1 MSVLRSQVDVSG
13 PAFQKNMQAYQG
25 FRDEIGLA
33 SQQAVAGGSERAA
46 QLHRS
51 RGKMMPRERVSAL
64 LDPGTPFL
72 EIGQL
77 GAHGQ
82 YGDDVPS
89 AGIITGVGIISG
101 RACVV
106 VSNDATVKGGT
117 YYPMTIRKH
126 IRAQQ
131 VARENGLPCV
141 YLVDSGGAFL
151 PLQEGIF
158 PDENHFGTIFRNI
171 AEMSALGLPQIAA
184 VMGSCTAG
192 GAYIP
197 AMCDETVIVRDSG
210 TIFLGGPQLVQA
222 ATGVVVDA
230 QTLGGADV
238 HTQRSAVADHY
249 AVDDRHALSLVRD
262 ILAREPG
269 NALPPPPLKPDMPLY
284 DPAEL
289 AGIISMNPREP
300 IPARDVLARLLDGS
314 RLVQYRE
321 RWGTTIICGTGA
333 IGGYPVGVLINDG
346 VLFAESAQ
354 KATNFIELC
363 CQRNIPLLFLHN
375 INGFMVGEDYEAG
388 GIARHGA
395 KMVNA
400 VSCARV
406 PKFSLLIGG
415 SYGAGNFAMCGRAF
429 GPRLMGMWP
438 NARTAVMGGEQA
450 ATVLALVRDAQLA
463 KQGTPFSADELE
475 AFKEPIR
482 ATYERSSHPLNA
494 ASKMWVDAVVDPIDT
509 RSWLTLGLALAA
521 GSPKEETK
529 FGVFRM

>member
-1 MSVLRSQVDVSG
+1 MTVLRAPVDVGSDG
-13 PAFQKNMQAYQG
+13 FLANREAYDR
-25 FRDEIGLA
+25 FRDEIA
-33 SQQAVAGGSERAA
+33 QAQQTAVAGGSERAA
-46 QLHRS
+46 EVHRS
-51 RGKMMPRERVSAL
+51 RGKMMPRERISAL

-77 GAHGQ
+77 GAHGM
-82 YGDDVPS
+82 YSGDVAS
-89 AGIITGVGIISG
+89 AGIITGVGVVSG

-106 VSNDATVKGGT
+106 VANDATVKGGT
-117 YYPMTIRKH
+117 YYPITIRKH

-131 VARENGLPCV
+131 VARENGLPCI

-151 PLQEGIF
+151 PLQEDIF

-197 AMCDETVIVRDSG
+197 AMCDETVIVKGNG

-230 QTLGGADV
+230 QALGGADV
-238 HTQRSAVADHY
+238 HTLHSAVAGHY
-249 AVDDRHALSLVRD
+249 AQDDRHALSLVRD
-262 ILAREPG
+262 IIAREPG
-269 NALPPPPLKPDMPLY
+269 KTLAPPPLEPEPPLY
-284 DPAEL
+284 DPSEL
-289 AGIISMNPREP
+289 AGIVSMNPREP
-300 IPARDVLARLLDGS
+300 IRALPVLARLLDGS
-314 RLVQYRE
+314 RFVQYRE
-321 RWGTTIICGTGA
+321 RWGPTIICGTGA

-354 KATNFIELC
+354 KAANFIELC
-363 CQRNIPLLFLHN
+363 AQRNIPLLFLHN
-375 INGFMVGEDYEAG
+375 ISGFMVGEEYEAG

-429 GPRLMGMWP
+429 GPRFMGMWP

-450 ATVLALVRDAQLA
+450 ATVLALVREAQLE
-463 KQGTPFSADELE
+463 KEGKPFTPEEIE
-475 AFKEPIR
+475 AFKQPIR
-482 ATYERSSHPLNA
+482 DTYERSSHPLNA
-494 ASKMWVDAVVDPIDT
+494 AAKMWVDAVVDPADT
-509 RSWLTLGLALAA
+509 RAWLTLGLALAA
-521 GSPKEETK
+521 GSPQEETR

>member
-1 MSVLRSQVDVSG
+1 MSILRCPVDVRS
-13 PAFQKNMQAYQG
+13 ASFRANREAYD
-25 FRDEIGLA
+25 RLCEEIGEA
-33 SQQAVAGGSERAA
+33 RRQATAGGSERAS
-46 QLHRS
+46 QVHRA
-51 RGKMMPRERVSAL
+51 RGKMMPRERISAL
-64 LDPGTPFL
+64 LDPGTPFM

-77 GAHGQ
+77 GAHAM
-82 YGDDVPS
+82 YGGEV
-89 AGIITGVGIISG
+89 ACGGIITGVGMVAG
-101 RACVV
+101 QACVV
-106 VSNDATVKGGT
+106 VANDATVKGGT
-117 YYPMTIRKH
+117 YYPITIRKH

-131 VARENGLPCV
+131 VARENGLPSI

-151 PLQEGIF
+151 PLQEDIF
-158 PDENHFGTIFRNI
+158 PDEQHFGKIFRNI
-171 AEMSALGLPQIAA
+171 AEMSAMGLPQIAA

-197 AMCDETVIVRDSG
+197 AMCDETIIVRGNG

-230 QTLGGADV
+230 QALGGADV
-238 HTQRSAVADHY
+238 HTRSSAVADHY
-249 AVDDRHALSLVRD
+249 AVDDHHAISLVRD
-262 ILAREPG
+262 IVARNPG
-269 NALPPPPLKPDMPLY
+269 SPPPPPPMTPEMPLY

-289 AGIISMNPREP
+289 TGILSMNPREP
-300 IPARDVLARLLDGS
+300 IRAQAVLARLLDGS

-321 RWGTTIICGTGA
+321 RWAPTIICGTGA

-354 KATNFIELC
+354 KAANFIELC
-363 CQRNIPLLFLHN
+363 CQRDIPLLFLHN
-375 INGFMVGEDYEAG
+375 ISGFMVGEEYEAG

-450 ATVLALVRDAQLA
+450 ATVLSLVREAQLE
-463 KQGTPFSADELE
+463 KEGKPFTSEEIE
-475 AFKEPIR
+475 AFKQPIR
-482 ATYERSSHPLNA
+482 DAYERSSHPLNA
-494 ASKMWVDAVVDPIDT
+494 AAKLWVDAVVDPADT
-509 RSWLTLGLALAA
+509 RAWLTLGLALAA
-521 GSPKEETK
+521 GSPKEATQ

>member
-1 MSVLRSQVDVSG
+1 MSVLRSQVDTQSD
-13 PAFQKNMQAYQG
+13 AFRNNKEAYGG
-25 FRDEIGLA
+25 FRDEIARA
-33 SQQAVAGGSERAA
+33 SEQAIAGGSERASRL
-46 QLHRS
+46 QRS
-51 RGKMMPRERVSAL
+51 RGKMLARERVSAL

-77 GAHGQ
+77 GAHAMYEGE
-82 YGDDVPS
+82 VPC
-89 AGIITGVGIISG
+89 AGIITGVGMISG
-101 RACVV
+101 RPCVV
-106 VSNDATVKGGT
+106 VANDATVKGGT
-117 YYPMTIRKH
+117 YYPITIRKH

-151 PLQEGIF
+151 PLQEEIF
-158 PDENHFGTIFRNI
+158 PDENHFGSIFRNI
-171 AEMSALGLPQIAA
+171 AEMSALGLSQIAA

-238 HTQRSAVADHY
+238 HTRKSAVADHY

-269 NALPPPPLKPDMPLY
+269 KALPAPPMKPEMPLY

-289 AGIISMNPREP
+289 AGMVSMNPREP
-300 IPARDVLARLLDGS
+300 IPALGILARLLDGS

-346 VLFAESAQ
+346 VLFSESAQ
-354 KATNFIELC
+354 KAANFIELC
-363 CQRNIPLLFLHN
+363 CQRKIPLLFLHN
-375 INGFMVGEDYEAG
+375 INGFMVGEEYEAG

-429 GPRLMGMWP
+429 GPRLMGIWP

-450 ATVLALVRDAQLA
+450 ATVLALVREAQLA
-463 KQGTPFSADELE
+463 KEGKSLTAEELE
-475 AFKEPIR
+475 AFKEPVR
-482 ATYERSSHPLNA
+482 AIYERSSHPLNA
-494 ASKMWVDAVVDPIDT
+494 AAKMWVDAVVDPVDT
-509 RSWLTLGLALAA
+509 RAWLTLGLALAA
-521 GSPKEETK
+521 GSPTEETK